1 MLCKTLPTKQS
12 ATVLVVLFF
21 GLLLGAARAQTESVL
36 YTFCAQG
43 GESCTDG
50 SNPQAGLV
58 FDQKGN
64 LYGTASSGGV
74 SNICSGPPPGCGVV
88 FKLTSE
94 GKETVLHSFCTQT
107 NCPDGEE
114 PNVGVVLDQG
124 GNLYGTTPYGG
135 AHLAGVVFRLTPAG
149 TYRVLHSF
157 CALNNCRDGSSPQGG
172 LLLDQKGNLYGTTS
186 YGGAYGAG
194 VAFRVTPQGKE
205 TILYSFCAQGPPCTD
220 GANPSAGLIFDQQGN
235 LYGTTYRGGTDPF
248 GCGGY
253 GCGVAF
259 KLTLEGKEKV
269 LYSFCAQSGCPDGT
283 QPYAGVVFDRKGN
296 LYGTAGG
303 GAHLDCG
310 GYPPA
315 GCGVVFKLNPEGK
328 ETVLYSFCAQ
338 TTCTDGA
345 GPYGGLIVDRL
356 GNLYG
361 TAAGGA
367 YEAGVVF
374 KLTPKGKETVLYS
387 LCSKSGCTD
396 GADPYGGL
404 VLDRK
409 GSLYGTAF
417 YGGFGNYPYNC
428 YSGCGVVFKLTPDPT
443 SAENGSLDAMRGA
456 LPDTW

>member
-1 MLCKTLPTKQS
+1 MQNIADEAKRYHAGGSVFWPSPGRGADPNRKCALHLLC
-12 ATVLVVLFF
+12 A
-21 GLLLGAARAQTESVL
+21 
-36 YTFCAQG
+36 G
-43 GESCTDG
+43 GRKLTDG
-50 SNPQAGLV
+50 SNPRAGLV
-58 FDQKGN
+58 FDRQGN
-64 LYGTASSGGV
+64 LYGTASFGGV
-74 SNICSGPPPGCGVV
+74 SNICNGPPRAVV
-88 FKLTSE
+88 SCSSSLQKARRQFCTASAPRPIVPMGRSLTSAWSLTRE
-94 GKETVLHSFCTQT
+94 GT
-107 NCPDGEE
+107 
-114 PNVGVVLDQG
+114 
-124 GNLYGTTPYGG
+124 YGTTPYGG
-135 AHLAGVVFRLTPAG
+135 AHVAGVVFRLTAAG
-149 TYRVLHSF
+149 KYKVLHSF
-157 CALNNCRDGSSPQGG
+157 CALNNCKDGMNPQGA
-172 LLLDQKGNLYGTTS
+172 LVLDQKGNLYGTTQ

-205 TILYSFCAQGPPCTD
+205 TTFYSFCAQGPPCTD
-220 GANPSAGLIFDQQGN
+220 GANPSAGLIFDQEGN

-338 TTCTDGA
+338 TNCTDGA
-345 GPYGGLIVDRL
+345 GAYGGLIVDRL

-361 TAAGGA
+361 TAAGGT

-387 LCSKSGCTD
+387 LCSKGGCTD
-396 GADPYGGL
+396 GDYPYGGL
-404 VLDRK
+404 VLDQK
-409 GSLYGTAF
+409 GSLYGTTF

-443 SAENGSLDAMRGA
+443 SADHGPLDAMRGV